1 MSYQVVRRLPNST
14 ISDILKAKEPQTKH
28 VYNNMSIL
36 FKDSV
41 IYLNDS
47 AEAITLNNA
56 CNKFQN

>member
-1 MSYQVVRRLPNST
+1 MSYQVVHRLPNST
-14 ISDILKAKEPQTKH
+14 ISDILKAKEPQTKR

-41 IYLNDS
+41 FYLNDS

-56 CNKFQN
+56 YNKFQN